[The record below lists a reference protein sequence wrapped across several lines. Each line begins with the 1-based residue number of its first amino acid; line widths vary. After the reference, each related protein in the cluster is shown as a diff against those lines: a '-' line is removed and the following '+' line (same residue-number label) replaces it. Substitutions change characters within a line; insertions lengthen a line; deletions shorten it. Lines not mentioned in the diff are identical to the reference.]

1 MNSRKNN
8 RIVAILIV
16 EDNPGDI
23 RLLLE
28 IFKEIKVKNKVTV
41 VRDGEEAM
49 ELLNREESEGP
60 DALPDLIL
68 LDWNLPKKN
77 GYEVVKELKSNRK
90 FKFIPVIVF
99 TSSEAEEDVFKAYDI
114 GANCFITKPTDFE
127 QLSNV
132 IKIIEDFWMTTVK
145 LPRR

>member
-1 MNSRKNN
+1 MYSRKNN
-8 RIVAILIV
+8 KIVAILIV

-28 IFKEIKVKNKVTV
+28 IFKDIKVKNKITV

-49 ELLNREESEGP
+49 ELLNREEGEDP

-68 LDWNLPKKN
+68 LDWNLPRKN
-77 GYEVVKELKSNRK
+77 GYEVLKELKSNGK

-99 TSSEAEEDVFKAYDI
+99 TSSEDEEDVFKAYDI